1 MRTLNWLSLGVNVF
15 FHFVHLLQTHVF
27 YDGLAPTVYE
37 GASQGSVI
45 FMLLFIFMMET
56 ERRGVFF
63 GYGVATALDV
73 SDIVKRYHGYIFS
86 WAVIFTFWY
95 HPMEP
100 TMGHLFGF
108 CHTWMVMLQ
117 GSLMYTTAH
126 LNYYWRLVCESWVFI
141 HATVIAMQT
150 LPGWPMFS
158 FGFGAVFVVTQLP
171 GLPCMLKLHPV
182 VRVIPAAIFAIFWVM
197 LGYMSSAVAGTNPG
211 QLLGIPVTMWL
222 CPTILNLFMLGVLRS
237 GEKCCWKHRTG
248 ASEPPAEVNT
258 RNTALWTVLAA
269 FVMVIV
275 VFFTVLSEHMTTFL
289 PASWIA
295 DCDANIRGLTT
306 TEAELCSTYKNGTEV
321 FGSVYTHDPN
331 ATAWKNLK
339 NLCTTPDTSCL
350 AHEVTMETMDATLT
364 CCAPY
369 PRGFTATMLT
379 YLPMGAGTALVFLIM
394 LEALPAHVLTHNKVR
409 KRRATWSKCLCWQC
423 CCCDSVESK
432 RTENNLGEQ
441 TAGMEAH

>member
-1 MRTLNWLSLGVNVF
+1 
-15 FHFVHLLQTHVF
+15 
-27 YDGLAPTVYE
+27 
-37 GASQGSVI
+37 
-45 FMLLFIFMMET
+45 
-56 ERRGVFF
+56 
-63 GYGVATALDV
+63 
-73 SDIVKRYHGYIFS
+73 
-86 WAVIFTFWY
+86 
-95 HPMEP
+95 
-100 TMGHLFGF
+100 
-108 CHTWMVMLQ
+108 
-117 GSLMYTTAH
+117 
-126 LNYYWRLVCESWVFI
+126 
-141 HATVIAMQT
+141 
-150 LPGWPMFS
+150 
-158 FGFGAVFVVTQLP
+158 
-171 GLPCMLKLHPV
+171 
-182 VRVIPAAIFAIFWVM
+182 M